1 MNKKLLTA
9 MPFIVMPIF
18 LPIYMALD
26 GSILVEVFG
35 CGCVPS
41 IETNMLGIP
50 FNANDLRAAVFTVLT
65 IGLSVWGMFISRR
78 FHRKST
84 RFFYCLAVILLNA
97 ILALWVIKTFVWK

>member
-26 GSILVEVFG
+26 GSIFVEVFG

-41 IETNMLGIP
+41 VETNMLGIP
-50 FNANDLRAAVFTVLT
+50 FNANDLRKVVFAVLT
-65 IGLSVWGMFISRR
+65 VALSVWGIRLSKR
-78 FHRKST
+78 FHKKTT
-84 RFFYCLAVILLNA
+84 RLFYCLAVIVVNVLLT
-97 ILALWVIKTFVWK
+97 LWIIKTFTWK